1 MIIKKFFNRHNNP
14 YFRSLR
20 FHINYSRI
28 TYRYPYRY
36 DNDIFIQKLAKFI
49 EDDLRTNIYQDLN
62 EHGNMFYVDI
72 VDGMIQFIDKTL
84 FDEKEKWSLRN
95 TNKQQQME
103 DVEKEMEYLKN
114 NNFRIEKATNP
125 EDDEEDDEDN
135 DENEEIQ
142 EDHDNRE

>member
-1 MIIKKFFNRHNNP
+1 M
-14 YFRSLR
+14 
-20 FHINYSRI
+20 
-28 TYRYPYRY
+28 
-36 DNDIFIQKLAKFI
+36 
-49 EDDLRTNIYQDLN
+49 RTNIYQDLN